1 MLGYV
6 VVTAS
11 LSIGLVSSLR
21 LATLAGTAREWAHTS
36 GDH

>member
-6 VVTAS
+6 VMTAS

-21 LATLAGTAREWAHTS
+21 LATLAGTAREWAHPS